1 MHSPDARYPIQQ
13 LRVDEGPSQEFACDD
28 QLMTKKVLIIG
39 VRRRGGNRTD
49 ISIPCVTNCIFVLIY
64 CSLCKHFVCVLVC
77 FGEVK
82 YISLKRA

>member
-39 VRRRGGNRTD
+39 VRRREGTEPT
-49 ISIPCVTNCIFVLIY
+49 SPSPVTNCIFVLIY

-77 FGEVK
+77 FGAVK